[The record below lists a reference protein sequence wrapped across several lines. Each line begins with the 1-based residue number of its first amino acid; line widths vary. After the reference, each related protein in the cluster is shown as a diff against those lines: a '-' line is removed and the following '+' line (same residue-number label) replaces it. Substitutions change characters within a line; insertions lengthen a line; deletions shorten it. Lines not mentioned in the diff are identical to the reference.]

1 MALIKKQDLVKMNA
15 QDITAKIK
23 ELKFE
28 LARSHVTAHRATSKT
43 KEIKRTVARLMTR
56 RASTIREAPQK

>member
-23 ELKFE
+23 ELKFYE
-28 LARSHVTAHRATSKT
+28 F
-43 KEIKRTVARLMTR
+43 
-56 RASTIREAPQK
+56 